1 MNTQS
6 SPRSNVISHLT
17 TSTEGRAQLLI
28 RLAVGLIFFTQGI
41 LKYTDPHMGV
51 LRFARI
57 GFPFPDST
65 AHFVGTFEIVCGLL
79 VLNYRYSGC
88 IVEAGG
94 EESDGAARRSRLPS
108 LVVVVSSRFHE
119 PNTHRPATNL
129 D

>member
-1 MNTQS
+1 MSLDTCIS
-6 SPRSNVISHLT
+6 VYPNVK
-17 TSTEGRAQLLI
+17 GQPPGFAG
-28 RLAVGLIFFTQGI
+28 LAA
-41 LKYTDPHMGV
+41 P
-51 LRFARI
+51 
-57 GFPFPDST
+57 P
-65 AHFVGTFEIVCGLL
+65 C
-79 VLNYRYSGC
+79 YRYSGC